1 MAIGVGDRLPEGT
14 FTQITENGPAPVTTT
29 DIFSGKKVILFGVPG
44 AFTPS
49 CHKQHLPGYV
59 QQYDAIKAKGVDAIA
74 CLAVNDAFVLD
85 AWAKASGASGKVQML
100 ADGNADY
107 VKKLGM
113 ELDLSGHGLGTR
125 SKRFSAIVE
134 DGVVKELNVE
144 EAAGKVTASGA
155 EATICQL

>member
-1 MAIGVGDRLPEGT
+1 MAIKAGDKMPAGT
-14 FTQITENGPAPVTTT
+14 FKTKTKDGIQDLTT
-29 DIFSGKKVILFGVPG
+29 DQLFKGKTVVLFSVPG
-44 AFTPS
+44 AFTPT
-49 CHKQHLPGYV
+49 CDAKHLPGYV
-59 QQYDAIKAKGVDAIA
+59 DKAAAIKAKGVDTIA

-85 AWAKASGASGKVQML
+85 AWAKATGASGKVQML

-113 ELDLSGHGLGTR
+113 DLDLSGFGLGTR

-144 EAAGKVTASGA
+144 EAAGKVTSSGA